1 MSNGAYPP
9 KWASLPVPPHN
20 STPMDPQLAMQQN
33 MYKNN
38 KDTSHLK
45 PNPPDYYQ
53 YPQLRPAYPGYITHP
68 HTPYDMANYP
78 MGPQLMQRRPNPEW
92 NHWPTDMGNMMEH
105 VPMQEQNWA
114 PEGTQHPLYPQMYNT
129 MYRGTPYPG
138 MQRDPKQGPSPIP
151 HNVSHHSLPNHTL
164 SPIRSIQGARTNSDF
179 PPFSPNTSHLSPPP
193 VPFGMVRTP
202 TPSLPDLHREV
213 SKDSCL
219 STPLTP
225 FRHPSM
231 EVGSFSRDDLTP
243 FHRQPSNPSNLSL
256 GTSPN
261 AIPATKK
268 TAGRKRAESSL
279 PFDQW
284 IIDHGLY
291 PEFQRETGREGQD
304 FYYQLLQYLYE
315 AQGGPYAT
323 PTRVPSVSGE
333 EVNLFRL
340 HKAVETHGGVKL
352 VCEKKEWKKIF
363 QVTD

>member
-105 VPMQEQNWA
+105 VLCRNRTGPLMGSHHRGCPYPGMQRGPSPICTPCCHLSPTTPCSPIRSIQGARDQLGPFSPNTDTSSSPRPIRDGADPYTLSTGNMMEHVPMQEQNWA

-138 MQRDPKQGPSPIP
+138 SWPCSPGRGTELW
-151 HNVSHHSLPNHTL
+151 VL
-164 SPIRSIQGARTNSDF
+164 
-179 PPFSPNTSHLSPPP
+179 
-193 VPFGMVRTP
+193 VVVRWV
-202 TPSLPDLHREV
+202 RFEV
-213 SKDSCL
+213 
-219 STPLTP
+219 
-225 FRHPSM
+225 
-231 EVGSFSRDDLTP
+231 
-243 FHRQPSNPSNLSL
+243 
-256 GTSPN
+256 
-261 AIPATKK
+261 
-268 TAGRKRAESSL
+268 
-279 PFDQW
+279 
-284 IIDHGLY
+284 
-291 PEFQRETGREGQD
+291 
-304 FYYQLLQYLYE
+304 
-315 AQGGPYAT
+315 
-323 PTRVPSVSGE
+323 
-333 EVNLFRL
+333 
-340 HKAVETHGGVKL
+340 
-352 VCEKKEWKKIF
+352 
-363 QVTD
+363 